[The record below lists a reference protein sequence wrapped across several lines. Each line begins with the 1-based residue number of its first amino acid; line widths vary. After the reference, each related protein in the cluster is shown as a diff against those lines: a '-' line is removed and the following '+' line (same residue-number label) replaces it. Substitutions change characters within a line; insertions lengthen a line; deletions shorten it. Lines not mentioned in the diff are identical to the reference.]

1 MERRREL
8 RVPTNI
14 PVEVS
19 TLAPTNLFLQGV
31 IANMSGRGLQLW
43 TNAPLG
49 TGMLVRVQ
57 NHQFLLL
64 GEVCYCQKQGQRWR
78 VGIQLEHA
86 LTHLVQLARLNR
98 HLLTEEARGPE
109 LVTPSSPS

>member
-1 MERRREL
+1 
-8 RVPTNI
+8 VPTNI

-19 TLAPTNLFLQGV
+19 TLAPTNLSLQGV

-49 TGMLVRVQ
+49 TGMLVRVE

-98 HLLTEEARGPE
+98 RLLAEEARGPE
-109 LVTPSSPS
+109 LVTPSSRS